1 MQSHGRLAT
10 GVQEGRLPPG
20 AALWQPI
27 GPFAAEAAR
36 PWLDRFSE
44 ALAVCRAG
52 DRPVMV
58 LYLWGDWSRI
68 GAKSPH
74 PYFLSALMAQALRPC
89 DLIIE
94 MARETFLLVLPG
106 VTAASAPQTIQRL
119 LADLA
124 LLAPE
129 LAIPRSELPIAMAVL
144 RRDPG
149 PEAIREVAFET
160 ATHTQLGPIALG
172 AVVLEAPD
180 VRPSM
185 PLVPDLPVW
194 VQPRSGQL
202 VRARLTMVTHGGF
215 QFETESTEGLPQAP
229 EEFTLSCELPCDQLH
244 WQTHCRP
251 HPELAGT
258 WQAFW
263 PDRIDQIPRRRSV
276 RHAVSWGLELG
287 TAAGYTLNLS
297 EGGFS
302 AVIPTG
308 AAAGVE
314 FRWGRLLPP
323 EADPIACMVQI
334 VRNVPHRSVG
344 KRLIHARFVRLE
356 PDDQHRLA
364 HLLLVANARG

>member
-1 MQSHGRLAT
+1 MQPHGRLAT
-10 GVQEGRLPPG
+10 GEQEGRLPAG

-27 GPFAAEAAR
+27 GPYAAEASR
-36 PWLDRFSE
+36 PWLERFQE
-44 ALAVCRAG
+44 ALAQCRAG

-68 GAKSPH
+68 GAKTPH

-106 VTAASAPQTIQRL
+106 VTASSAPQTIQRL
-119 LADLA
+119 LSDLT

-129 LAIPRSELPIAMAVL
+129 LAIPRSELPIALVVL

-149 PEAIREVAFET
+149 AEAVREVAFEA

-172 AVVLEAPD
+172 AVVLEASD
-180 VRPSM
+180 LRPSM
-185 PLVPDLPVW
+185 PLVPDLPIW
-194 VQPRSGQL
+194 VQPQSGA
-202 VRARLTMVTHGGF
+202 VVPARLTMVTHGGF
-215 QFETESTEGLPQAP
+215 HFETEPDAVMPRTP

-244 WQTHCRP
+244 WQAYCRP
-251 HPELAGT
+251 HPELPHT
-258 WQAFW
+258 WQALW
-263 PDRIDQIPRRRSV
+263 PDRIEQIPRRRSV
-276 RHAVSWGLELG
+276 RHALNWGLELG
-287 TAAGYTLNLS
+287 SAAGYTLNLS
-297 EGGFS
+297 EGGFH
-302 AVIPTG
+302 AIIPTG

-323 EADPIACMVQI
+323 DEEPIECMVQI

-356 PDDQHRLA
+356 ADAQQRLA
-364 HLLLVANARG
+364 QLLAATSSRA